1 MNGTKTIF
9 DRLDLDIIA
18 HLQED
23 GRKPFR
29 EIALDTGV
37 TEKTVRLRVNQLR
50 ESNVL
55 QIVGVV
61 NPIEFGLQVG
71 ALVQLSVEESHM
83 TGCVERLREMIPVR
97 FVTVTSGEYQLLLQ
111 VIMKSYHDVSRFIQ
125 HDLAELPGLRRTNT
139 IIQLEV
145 LKNEFRLVRD
155 ELIDF
160 TGIK

>member
-83 TGCVERLREMIPVR
+83 TGCIERLREMIPVR

-145 LKNEFRLVRD
+145 LKNEFRMVRD